1 MSEDSSDRTEDPTAR
16 RLKRARDDGQVARSN
31 ELPAAAVMIC
41 SVLVLL
47 TVGEVWFKQL
57 SVYFAAG
64 FSFDRKLLESP
75 MLLPAAFG
83 SQMLHGLLLILPL
96 MLTTV
101 VVAILASGATGG
113 FLFSLSSVLPKLS
126 KLSPISGFKRMFGA
140 NAAVELLKSIL
151 KMVLIGTVLFNL
163 LNHHFLELM
172 SLGSMALEPALGKAG
187 SLISESVMWLTLCLV
202 LIALIDVPYQKY
214 SFMKRMRMTKQE
226 IKDEHKDM
234 EGRPEV
240 KAQIRRRQREVATAR
255 MMQKVKEADVIITN
269 PEHFA
274 VALSYDPT
282 SDGAPLLL
290 AKGVDHTAARIREE
304 AKAHG
309 IEIFAAPELARA
321 LYFTTELDQPIPEAL
336 YFSVAQV
343 IAYVFSLA
351 QVNPGVDPMPRPAPK
366 LPASMLFD
374 TNGKPLHP
382 EAVPA

>member
-140 NAAVELLKSIL
+140 NAAVELIKSIL

-172 SLGSMALEPALGKAG
+172 SLGSMALEPALGQAG

>member
-1 MSEDSSDRTEDPTAR
+1 MADDSGDRTEDPTAR

-41 SVLVLL
+41 SVFMLL
-47 TVGEVWFKQL
+47 MLGDVWFKQL
-57 SVYFAAG
+57 SVYFGAG
-64 FSFDRKLLESP
+64 FTFDRKLLESP

-83 SQMLHGLLLILPL
+83 SQLLHGLLLVLPL
-96 MLTTV
+96 MLLTM

-113 FLFSLSSVLPKLS
+113 FLFSLKSILPDFS
-126 KLSPISGFKRMFGA
+126 KLNPISGMKKIVGV

-151 KMVLIGTVLFNL
+151 KMVLIGTVLVNWL
-163 LNHHFLELM
+163 SNHFAELM
-172 SLGSMALEPALGKAG
+172 ALGSMALEPALAKAG

-202 LIALIDVPYQKY
+202 LIAMIDVPYQKY

-240 KAQIRRRQREVATAR
+240 KAQIRRRQREVSTAR

-274 VALSYDPT
+274 IALAYDPT
-282 SDGAPLLL
+282 ADGAPIML
-290 AKGVDHTAARIREE
+290 AKGADFVAARIREE
-304 AKAHG
+304 AKAHS
-309 IEIFAAPELARA
+309 IEIFAAPQLARA
-321 LYFTTELDQPIPEAL
+321 LYFTTEVDQPIPETL
-336 YFSVAQV
+336 YFAVAQV

-351 QVNPGVDPMPRPAPK
+351 QVRPGVDPMQRPNPK
-366 LPASMLFD
+366 IPPSMLFD
-374 TNGKPLHP
+374 ANGKPLSP
-382 EAVPA
+382 EASA

>member
-1 MSEDSSDRTEDPTAR
+1 MSDDSSDRTEEPTAR

-214 SFMKRMRMTKQE
+214 SFMKRRRMTKQE

-382 EAVPA
+382 EAAPA

>member
-1 MSEDSSDRTEDPTAR
+1 MSDDSSDRTEDPTAR

-41 SVLVLL
+41 SVMVLL

-382 EAVPA
+382 EAAPA

>member
-1 MSEDSSDRTEDPTAR
+1 MSDDSSDRTEDPTAR

-140 NAAVELLKSIL
+140 NAAVELIKSIL

-172 SLGSMALEPALGKAG
+172 
-187 SLISESVMWLTLCLV
+187 
-202 LIALIDVPYQKY
+202 
-214 SFMKRMRMTKQE
+214 
-226 IKDEHKDM
+226 
-234 EGRPEV
+234 
-240 KAQIRRRQREVATAR
+240 
-255 MMQKVKEADVIITN
+255 
-269 PEHFA
+269 
-274 VALSYDPT
+274 
-282 SDGAPLLL
+282 
-290 AKGVDHTAARIREE
+290 
-304 AKAHG
+304 
-309 IEIFAAPELARA
+309 
-321 LYFTTELDQPIPEAL
+321 
-336 YFSVAQV
+336 
-343 IAYVFSLA
+343 
-351 QVNPGVDPMPRPAPK
+351 
-366 LPASMLFD
+366 
-374 TNGKPLHP
+374 
-382 EAVPA
+382 

>member
-382 EAVPA
+382 EAAPA